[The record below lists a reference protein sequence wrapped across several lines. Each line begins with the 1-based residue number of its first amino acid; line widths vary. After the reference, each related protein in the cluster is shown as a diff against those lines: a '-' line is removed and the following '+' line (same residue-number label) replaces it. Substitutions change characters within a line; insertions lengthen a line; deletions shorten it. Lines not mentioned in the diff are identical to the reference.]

1 MWKGT
6 WSTQTALLRNELEC
20 EATCATL
27 RTLKEQAITLRG
39 TTAEGVDRCR
49 QLNLLVQNSR
59 NLAKALLGYLQ
70 ALQFASQR
78 VEHIIKTLDGQIDA
92 MKGLR
97 LLKATQTRVSFQQ
110 DLGTHCD
117 DLKHELDLQQQAID
131 KAKAVLQQAAATEKA
146 ALGAAPTRQ
155 PTNPPTP
162 PSPARPPSGP
172 HGH

>member
-6 WSTQTALLRNELEC
+6 LSAQTALLRNELEC
-20 EATCATL
+20 EATCENL
-27 RTLKEQAITLRG
+27 RALKTQAITLRG
-39 TTAEGVDRCR
+39 FTAGEMDRCR
-49 QLNLLVQNSR
+49 QLNVLVKNSR

-78 VEHIIKTLDGQIDA
+78 VEHIIRTLDGQIEA
-92 MKGLR
+92 MKGLQ
-97 LLKATQTRVSFQQ
+97 LLKATQTRVRFQQ

-117 DLKHELDLQQQAID
+117 GLEHELDLQQQAID
-131 KAKAVLQQAAATEKA
+131 KAKAVLQQAAAAEKA
-146 ALGAAPTRQ
+146 ARGAAPTRQ

>member
-27 RTLKEQAITLRG
+27 RTLKEQAIKLRG
-39 TTAEGVDRCR
+39 TTAEGVDLCR
-49 QLNLLVQNSR
+49 QLNVLVQNSR
-59 NLAKALLGYLQ
+59 NVAKALLEPPQ
-70 ALQFASQR
+70 ALYYASQR
-78 VEHIIKTLDGQIDA
+78 VEHIIETLDGQIEA
-92 MKGLR
+92 MKGLQS
-97 LLKATQTRVSFQQ
+97 LKATQTSLLFQQ

-117 DLKHELDLQQQAID
+117 DLKHELDLHQQAID
-131 KAKAVLQQAAATEKA
+131 KAKAILQQAAAAEKA
-146 ALGAAPTRQ
+146 ARGAAPTRQ
-155 PTNPPTP
+155 TTNPPTP